1 MAERINKAIE
11 LLAQD
16 QPVYYASVHEVD
28 YESGRAMAGTWA
40 DYINVSM
47 EHGAFDMPGLAAF
60 MRGLVDGG
68 PTASGHRTPAVIVD
82 LPPEGTSA
90 ADIRANAWVF
100 KQALARG
107 VHGILLCHA
116 EDPEAVRTLVQVCR
130 YAFRGETGGA
140 PEGRRGAGGQGMA
153 AHAWGVGVDEYAR
166 RADLWPLNPEGEL
179 VIGLKIENRRALE
192 RVDETLT
199 VPGVAF
205 AEWGPGTCTCPS
217 ATCRRTAAS
226 RLRSWRR
233 AGGSSRPAAGTGCSS
248 STAPAAWWSA
258 STKACASSPAP
269 ARSRPGS
276 DGPTPGGRWR
286 SRSRLRSAARCAGP
300 IAGSRGGSPGRRPCA
315 RRWLRLPA

>member
-11 LLAQD
+11 LLEQD
-16 QPVYYASVHEVD
+16 QPVYYASTHEVG
-28 YESGRAMAGTWA
+28 YETGRAMAGTWA

-60 MRGLVDGG
+60 MRGLADAG

-116 EDPEAVRTLVQVCR
+116 EDPEAARALVQVCR

-140 PEGRRGAGGQGMA
+140 PEGRRGAGGEGMA
-153 AHAWGVGVDEYAR
+153 AYAWGVDVDEYAR

-179 VIGLKIENRRALE
+179 MIGLKIENRRALE
-192 RVDETLT
+192 RVEETLA

-205 AEWGPGTCTCPS
+205 AEWGPGDMHMSFGHMAAERSYS
-217 ATCRRTAAS
+217 AEILEARQRVFDACRRNGLPFLDGTGDLVE
-226 RLRSWRR
+226 RLDAGVRIIPGAGEEQAR
-233 AGGSSRPAAGTGCSS
+233 AGRAHTGR
-248 STAPAAWWSA
+248 TMPV
-258 STKACASSPAP
+258 
-269 ARSRPGS
+269 
-276 DGPTPGGRWR
+276 
-286 SRSRLRSAARCAGP
+286 
-300 IAGSRGGSPGRRPCA
+300 
-315 RRWLRLPA
+315 

>member
-60 MRGLVDGG
+60 MRGLADGG

-153 AHAWGVGVDEYAR
+153 AHAWGVDVDEYAR

-179 VIGLKIENRRALE
+179 MIGLKIENRRALE
-192 RVDETLT
+192 RVDETLA
-199 VPGVAF
+199 VPGLAF
-205 AEWGPGTCTCPS
+205 AEWGPGDMHMSFGHMS
-217 ATCRRTAAS
+217 ADRSFPAEIMEARQRVFDACRRNG
-226 RLRSWRR
+226 LFFLD
-233 AGGSSRPAAGTGCSS
+233 GTGDLVERIDEGVRIVPG
-248 STAPAAWWSA
+248 AGEEQ
-258 STKACASSPAP
+258 
-269 ARSRPGS
+269 ARI
-276 DGPTPGGRWR
+276 GR
-286 SRSRLRSAARCAGP
+286 AHT
-300 IAGSRGGSPGRRPCA
+300 GRTMA
-315 RRWLRLPA
+315 V

>member
-28 YESGRAMAGTWA
+28 YETGRAMAGTWA

-140 PEGRRGAGGQGMA
+140 PGGRRGAGGQGMA
-153 AHAWGVGVDEYAR
+153 ANAWGVGVDEYAR

-192 RVDETLT
+192 RVDETLA
-199 VPGVAF
+199 VPGLAF
-205 AEWGPGTCTCPS
+205 AEWGPGDMHMSFGHMS
-217 ATCRRTAAS
+217 ADRSFPAEIMAARRRVFEAS
-226 RLRSWRR
+226 RRNGLFFLD
-233 AGGSSRPAAGTGCSS
+233 GTGGLVERIDEGVRIVPG
-248 STAPAAWWSA
+248 AGEEQ
-258 STKACASSPAP
+258 
-269 ARSRPGS
+269 ARL
-276 DGPTPGGRWR
+276 GR
-286 SRSRLRSAARCAGP
+286 AHT
-300 IAGSRGGSPGRRPCA
+300 GRTMPV
-315 RRWLRLPA
+315 

>member
-11 LLAQD
+11 LLEQD
-16 QPVYYASVHEVD
+16 QPVYYASTHEVD
-28 YESGRAMAGTWA
+28 YETGRAMAGTWA

-60 MRGLVDGG
+60 MRGLADAG

-116 EDPEAVRTLVQVCR
+116 EDPEAVRALVQVCR
-130 YAFRGETGGA
+130 YAFRCETGGA
-140 PEGRRGAGGQGMA
+140 PEGRRGAGGEGMA
-153 AHAWGVGVDEYAR
+153 AYAWGVDVDEYTR

-179 VIGLKIENRRALE
+179 MIGLKIENRRALE
-192 RVDETLT
+192 RVDETLA

-205 AEWGPGTCTCPS
+205 AEWGPGDMHMSFGHMAAERSYS
-217 ATCRRTAAS
+217 AEILEARRRVFDACRRNGLPFLDGTGDLVE
-226 RLRSWRR
+226 RLDAGVRIIPGAGEEQAR
-233 AGGSSRPAAGTGCSS
+233 AGRAHTGR
-248 STAPAAWWSA
+248 TMPV
-258 STKACASSPAP
+258 
-269 ARSRPGS
+269 
-276 DGPTPGGRWR
+276 
-286 SRSRLRSAARCAGP
+286 
-300 IAGSRGGSPGRRPCA
+300 
-315 RRWLRLPA
+315 

>member
-1 MAERINKAIE
+1 MPERINKAIE

-16 QPVYYASVHEVD
+16 QPVYYASAHEVD
-28 YESGRAMAGTWA
+28 YETGRQMAGTLA

-130 YAFRGETGGA
+130 YAFRGATGGA

-153 AHAWGVGVDEYAR
+153 AHAWGVDVDEYAR
-166 RADLWPLNPEGEL
+166 LADPWPLNPEGEL
-179 VIGLKIENRRALE
+179 LIGLKIENRRAVE
-192 RVDETLT
+192 RVDETLS

-205 AEWGPGTCTCPS
+205 AEWGPGDMHMSFGHMS
-217 ATCRRTAAS
+217 ADRSYSEEIMEARRRVFDAS
-226 RLRSWRR
+226 RRNGLFFLD
-233 AGGSSRPAAGTGCSS
+233 GTGDLVERID
-248 STAPAAWWSA
+248 AGV
-258 STKACASSPAP
+258 
-269 ARSRPGS
+269 RIIPGA
-276 DGPTPGGRWR
+276 GEEQTRLGR
-286 SRSRLRSAARCAGP
+286 AHT
-300 IAGSRGGSPGRRPCA
+300 GRTMPV
-315 RRWLRLPA
+315 

>member
-28 YESGRAMAGTWA
+28 YETGRAMAGTWA

-153 AHAWGVGVDEYAR
+153 ACAWGVDVDEYAR

-179 VIGLKIENRRALE
+179 MIGLKIENRRALE
-192 RVDETLT
+192 RVDDTLT

-205 AEWGPGTCTCPS
+205 AEWGPGDMHMSFGHMS
-217 ATCRRTAAS
+217 ADRSFSAKIMEARQRVFDAS
-226 RLRSWRR
+226 RRNGLFFLD
-233 AGGSSRPAAGTGCSS
+233 GTGGLVERIDEGVRIVPG
-248 STAPAAWWSA
+248 AGEEQ
-258 STKACASSPAP
+258 
-269 ARSRPGS
+269 ARL
-276 DGPTPGGRWR
+276 GR
-286 SRSRLRSAARCAGP
+286 AHT
-300 IAGSRGGSPGRRPCA
+300 GRTMPV
-315 RRWLRLPA
+315 

>member
-11 LLAQD
+11 LLEQD
-16 QPVYYASVHEVD
+16 QPVYYASTHEAD
-28 YESGRAMAGTWA
+28 YETGRAMAGTWA

-60 MRGLVDGG
+60 MRGLADGG

-116 EDPEAVRTLVQVCR
+116 EDPEAVRALVQVCR

-153 AHAWGVGVDEYAR
+153 AHAWGVDVDEYAR

-179 VIGLKIENRRALE
+179 MIGLKIENRRALE
-192 RVDETLT
+192 RVDESLA

-205 AEWGPGTCTCPS
+205 AEWGPGDMHMSFGHEAADRSYS
-217 ATCRRTAAS
+217 AEIMEARRRVFDACRRNG
-226 RLRSWRR
+226 L
-233 AGGSSRPAAGTGCSS
+233 PFLDGTGDLVERIDEGVRIMPG
-248 STAPAAWWSA
+248 AGEEQ
-258 STKACASSPAP
+258 
-269 ARSRPGS
+269 ARV
-276 DGPTPGGRWR
+276 GR
-286 SRSRLRSAARCAGP
+286 AHT
-300 IAGSRGGSPGRRPCA
+300 GRTMPV
-315 RRWLRLPA
+315 

>member
-205 AEWGPGTCTCPS
+205 AEWGPGDMHMSFGHMS
-217 ATCRRTAAS
+217 ADRSFSAEIMEARRRVFEAS
-226 RLRSWRR
+226 RRNGLFFLD
-233 AGGSSRPAAGTGCSS
+233 GTGGLVERIDEGVRIVPG
-248 STAPAAWWSA
+248 AGEEQ
-258 STKACASSPAP
+258 
-269 ARSRPGS
+269 ARV
-276 DGPTPGGRWR
+276 GR
-286 SRSRLRSAARCAGP
+286 AHT
-300 IAGSRGGSPGRRPCA
+300 GRTMA
-315 RRWLRLPA
+315 V

>member
-1 MAERINKAIE
+1 M
-11 LLAQD
+11 
-16 QPVYYASVHEVD
+16 YYASTHEVD
-28 YESGRAMAGTWA
+28 YETGRAMAGTWA

-60 MRGLVDGG
+60 MRGLADGG

-116 EDPEAVRTLVQVCR
+116 EDPEAVRALVQVCR

-153 AHAWGVGVDEYAR
+153 AHAWGVDVDEYAR

-179 VIGLKIENRRALE
+179 MIGLKIENRRALE
-192 RVDETLT
+192 RVDETLA

-205 AEWGPGTCTCPS
+205 AEWGPGDMHMSFGHMAAERSYS
-217 ATCRRTAAS
+217 AEILEARRRVFDACRRNGLSFLDGTGDLVERIDAGVRIIPGAGEEQA
-226 RLRSWRR
+226 R
-233 AGGSSRPAAGTGCSS
+233 AGRAHTGR
-248 STAPAAWWSA
+248 TMPV
-258 STKACASSPAP
+258 
-269 ARSRPGS
+269 
-276 DGPTPGGRWR
+276 
-286 SRSRLRSAARCAGP
+286 
-300 IAGSRGGSPGRRPCA
+300 
-315 RRWLRLPA
+315 

>member
-11 LLAQD
+11 LLEQG
-16 QPVYYASVHEVD
+16 QPVYYASTHEVD
-28 YESGRAMAGTWA
+28 YETGLSMAGTWA

-60 MRGLVDGG
+60 MRGLADAG

-90 ADIRANAWVF
+90 ADIGANAWVF

-140 PEGRRGAGGQGMA
+140 PEGRRGAGGEGMA
-153 AHAWGVGVDEYAR
+153 AHAWGVDVGEYAR

-179 VIGLKIENRRALE
+179 MIGLKIENRRALE
-192 RVDETLT
+192 RVDESLA

-205 AEWGPGTCTCPS
+205 AEWGPGDMHMSFGHMPS
-217 ATCRRTAAS
+217 ERSYPAEILEARRRVFDACRRNG
-226 RLRSWRR
+226 L
-233 AGGSSRPAAGTGCSS
+233 PFLDGTGDLVERID
-248 STAPAAWWSA
+248 AGVRIIPGAGEEQ
-258 STKACASSPAP
+258 
-269 ARSRPGS
+269 ARI
-276 DGPTPGGRWR
+276 GR
-286 SRSRLRSAARCAGP
+286 AHT
-300 IAGSRGGSPGRRPCA
+300 GRTMPV
-315 RRWLRLPA
+315 

>member
-28 YESGRAMAGTWA
+28 YETGRAMAGTWA

-47 EHGAFDMPGLAAF
+47 EHGAFDMPGLTAF

-116 EDPEAVRTLVQVCR
+116 EDPEAVRALVQVCR

-192 RVDETLT
+192 RVDETLA

-205 AEWGPGTCTCPS
+205 AEWGPGDMHMSFGHMS
-217 ATCRRTAAS
+217 ADRSFPAEIMEARRRVFDACRRNG
-226 RLRSWRR
+226 LFFLD
-233 AGGSSRPAAGTGCSS
+233 GTGGLVE
-248 STAPAAWWSA
+248 
-258 STKACASSPAP
+258 
-269 ARSRPGS
+269 RIDEGVRII
-276 DGPTPGGRWR
+276 PGGGEEQ
-286 SRSRLRSAARCAGP
+286 ARV
-300 IAGSRGGSPGRRPCA
+300 GRAHTGRTMA
-315 RRWLRLPA
+315 V

>member
-11 LLAQD
+11 LLEQD
-16 QPVYYASVHEVD
+16 QPVYYASTHEVD
-28 YESGRAMAGTWA
+28 YETGRAMAGTWA

-60 MRGLVDGG
+60 MRGLADAG

-116 EDPEAVRTLVQVCR
+116 EDPEAVRALVQVCR
-130 YAFRGETGGA
+130 YAFRGATGGA

-153 AHAWGVGVDEYAR
+153 AHAWGVDVDEYAR

-179 VIGLKIENRRALE
+179 MIGLKIENRRALE
-192 RVDETLT
+192 RVDETLAL
-199 VPGVAF
+199 PGVAF
-205 AEWGPGTCTCPS
+205 AEWGPGDMHMSFGHMAADRSYP
-217 ATCRRTAAS
+217 AEIVEARRRVFDACRRNG
-226 RLRSWRR
+226 L
-233 AGGSSRPAAGTGCSS
+233 PFLDGTGDLVERID
-248 STAPAAWWSA
+248 AGVRIIPGAGEEQ
-258 STKACASSPAP
+258 
-269 ARSRPGS
+269 ARV
-276 DGPTPGGRWR
+276 GR
-286 SRSRLRSAARCAGP
+286 AHT
-300 IAGSRGGSPGRRPCA
+300 GRTMPV
-315 RRWLRLPA
+315 

>member
-28 YESGRAMAGTWA
+28 YETGRAMAGTWA

-140 PEGRRGAGGQGMA
+140 PGGRRGAGGQGMA
-153 AHAWGVGVDEYAR
+153 ANAWGVGVDEYAR

-192 RVDETLT
+192 RVDETLA
-199 VPGVAF
+199 VPGLAF
-205 AEWGPGTCTCPS
+205 AEWGPGDMHMSFGHMS
-217 ATCRRTAAS
+217 ADRSFPAEIMAARRRVFEAS
-226 RLRSWRR
+226 RRNGLFFLD
-233 AGGSSRPAAGTGCSS
+233 GTGGLVERIDEGVRIVPG
-248 STAPAAWWSA
+248 AGEEQ
-258 STKACASSPAP
+258 
-269 ARSRPGS
+269 ARV
-276 DGPTPGGRWR
+276 GR
-286 SRSRLRSAARCAGP
+286 AHT
-300 IAGSRGGSPGRRPCA
+300 GRTMA
-315 RRWLRLPA
+315 V

>member
-11 LLAQD
+11 LLEQD
-16 QPVYYASVHEVD
+16 QPVYYASTHEVD
-28 YESGRAMAGTWA
+28 YETGRSMAGTWA

-60 MRGLVDGG
+60 MRGLADAG

-153 AHAWGVGVDEYAR
+153 AYAWGVDVDEYAR
-166 RADLWPLNPEGEL
+166 RADPWPLNPEGEL
-179 VIGLKIENRRALE
+179 MIGLKIENRRALE
-192 RVDETLT
+192 RVDESLA

-205 AEWGPGTCTCPS
+205 AEWGPGDMHMSFGHEAGERSYS
-217 ATCRRTAAS
+217 AEIMGARRRVFDACRRNG
-226 RLRSWRR
+226 L
-233 AGGSSRPAAGTGCSS
+233 PFLDGTGDLVERLDEGVRIIPG
-248 STAPAAWWSA
+248 AGEDQ
-258 STKACASSPAP
+258 
-269 ARSRPGS
+269 ARV
-276 DGPTPGGRWR
+276 GR
-286 SRSRLRSAARCAGP
+286 AHT
-300 IAGSRGGSPGRRPCA
+300 GRTMPV
-315 RRWLRLPA
+315 

>member
-11 LLAQD
+11 LLEQD
-16 QPVYYASVHEVD
+16 QPVYYASTHEVD
-28 YESGRAMAGTWA
+28 YETGREMAGTWA

-60 MRGLVDGG
+60 MRGLADAG

-116 EDPEAVRTLVQVCR
+116 EDPEAVRALVQICR

-153 AHAWGVGVDEYAR
+153 AHAWGVDVDEYAR
-166 RADLWPLNPEGEL
+166 RADPWPLNPEGEL
-179 VIGLKIENRRALE
+179 MIGLKIENRRALE
-192 RVDETLT
+192 RVDETLA

-205 AEWGPGTCTCPS
+205 AEWGPGDMHMSFGHMAAERSYS
-217 ATCRRTAAS
+217 AEIVEARRRVFDACRRNG
-226 RLRSWRR
+226 L
-233 AGGSSRPAAGTGCSS
+233 PFLDGTGDLVERID
-248 STAPAAWWSA
+248 AGVRIIPGAGEEQ
-258 STKACASSPAP
+258 
-269 ARSRPGS
+269 ARL
-276 DGPTPGGRWR
+276 GR
-286 SRSRLRSAARCAGP
+286 AHT
-300 IAGSRGGSPGRRPCA
+300 GRTMPV
-315 RRWLRLPA
+315 

>member
-116 EDPEAVRTLVQVCR
+116 EDPEAVRALVQVCR

-140 PEGRRGAGGQGMA
+140 PGGRRGAGGQGMA
-153 AHAWGVGVDEYAR
+153 ANAWGVGVDEYAR

-179 VIGLKIENRRALE
+179 MIGLKIENRRALE
-192 RVDETLT
+192 RVDDTLT

-205 AEWGPGTCTCPS
+205 AEWGPGDMHMSFGHMS
-217 ATCRRTAAS
+217 ADRSFSAKIMEARQRVFDAS
-226 RLRSWRR
+226 RRNGLFFLD
-233 AGGSSRPAAGTGCSS
+233 GTGDLVERIDEGVRIVPG
-248 STAPAAWWSA
+248 AGEEQ
-258 STKACASSPAP
+258 
-269 ARSRPGS
+269 ARV
-276 DGPTPGGRWR
+276 GR
-286 SRSRLRSAARCAGP
+286 AHT
-300 IAGSRGGSPGRRPCA
+300 GRTMA
-315 RRWLRLPA
+315 V